1 MTSNAMSLSFIYQ
14 TIQPKS
20 VKGTQFFPNSPSPNL
35 LHKVLME
42 LAQGGAVVVGHGSVC
57 HAKNITLFRT

>member
-35 LHKVLME
+35 LHKVSTISLQSSSFAF
-42 LAQGGAVVVGHGSVC
+42 L
-57 HAKNITLFRT
+57 NYN